1 MLGTDD
7 NSIFADRVKAARNFA
22 QQFGVILVLKGPRT
36 IIAGPDGRVFINPT
50 GNPGLGTAGAGD
62 TLTGIIAACNAQAAA
77 ALGDEYDPLAAT
89 VAAVYIAGLA
99 GDLAAQAKGLRSLTA
114 SDVSAC
120 LAAAITKLDPEGEC
134 RLSDML

>member
-7 NSIFADRVKAARNFA
+7 NGVFMDRVRAVRSFAR
-22 QQFGVILVLKGPRT
+22 QFGVILVLKGPRT
-36 IIAGPDGRVFINPT
+36 LIGGPDGRVFINPT

-77 ALGDEYDPLAAT
+77 ALGADYDPLLTT

-99 GDLAAQAKGLRSLTA
+99 GDLAAQTHGMRTMTA
-114 SDVSAC
+114 TDVVTH
-120 LAAAITKLDPEGEC
+120 LAAAIKTLD
-134 RLSDML
+134 S